1 MASSPQPSPPEEA
14 REQPQRGSF
23 RPKPPACGLCFR
35 SRRLHNETDFPNT
48 FLDLA
53 PHVAEGG
60 LSI

>member
-1 MASSPQPSPPEEA
+1 MASSPKPSPPEEE
-14 REQPQRGSF
+14 REQPQRGWF
-23 RPKPPACGLCFR
+23 RPMQPACGLCFC
-35 SRRLHNETDFPNT
+35 SRLHNETDFPNT